1 MTAFDQ
7 NDIVLKRLEVA
18 RSVSKE
24 KTYCITISLISLS
37 MLYHIQSFL
46 NYFARIKPDSYMW
59 GKRERERDRER
70 QRDRRDK
77 ETERQRETERNRR
90 RERQT
95 ETERQRKSQRDT
107 ERQRETERQKET
119 ERDTQRETERD
130 RERQRNRERSNFVKD
145 TCVLSPSGE
154 ISKLQPPTLLITPLC
169 PL

>member
-1 MTAFDQ
+1 MFICSSIVNKRSATAFHQ

-37 MLYHIQSFL
+37 ILYHIQSFL

-59 GKRERERDRER
+59 GKRQKERERDRER
-70 QRDRRDK
+70 DREAG
-77 ETERQRETERNRR
+77 ETKRQ
-90 RERQT
+90 
-95 ETERQRKSQRDT
+95 
-107 ERQRETERQKET
+107 
-119 ERDTQRETERD
+119 RD
-130 RERQRNRERSNFVKD
+130 RERRTERETERSNFVKG

-154 ISKLQPPTLLITPLC
+154 ISKLQPPTLLVTPLC

>member
-59 GKRERERDRER
+59 GKRQRETERDRETGETKRQRDRER
-70 QRDRRDK
+70 QTERETERDRETEK
-77 ETERQRETERNRR
+77 ETERQRDR
-90 RERQT
+90 
-95 ETERQRKSQRDT
+95 
-107 ERQRETERQKET
+107 ERQKET

-130 RERQRNRERSNFVKD
+130 
-145 TCVLSPSGE
+145 
-154 ISKLQPPTLLITPLC
+154 PTL
-169 PL
+169 